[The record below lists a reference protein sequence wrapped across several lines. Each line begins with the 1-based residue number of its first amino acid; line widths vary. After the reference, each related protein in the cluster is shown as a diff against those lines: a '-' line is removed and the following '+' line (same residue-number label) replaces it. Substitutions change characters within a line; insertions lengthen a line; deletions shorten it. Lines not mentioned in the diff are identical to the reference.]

1 MITPTLAFF
10 FFFGMTEELIKKQ
23 KEKVKSLLDLQK
35 LHALEIKRA
44 QDEITAIESQ
54 NLYGIFISEL
64 KEYRNEGPTY
74 FGRAYI
80 EKELMSMPGKPED
93 TTRVMFKIGPMSDYT
108 GMVDPRLI
116 ADAQEILRER
126 LEFYRYKALKEI
138 QGLKK

>member
-1 MITPTLAFF
+1 MITPTLAYFF
-10 FFFGMTEELIKKQ
+10 FFFWSEDLINKQ

-54 NLYGIFISEL
+54 NLYGIYISEL

-74 FGRAYI
+74 FGRTYI
-80 EKELMSMPGKPED
+80 EMELMSLPGMPKD
-93 TTRVMFKIGPMSDYT
+93 TTRVMFKIGPVSAYT
-108 GMVDPRLI
+108 GVEDPRLL
-116 ADAQEILRER
+116 ADAQEMLRER
-126 LEFYRYKALKEI
+126 LEFYRNKALKEI

>member
-1 MITPTLAFF
+1 MITPTLAYFF
-10 FFFGMTEELIKKQ
+10 FFFWSEDLINKQ

-54 NLYGIFISEL
+54 NLYGIYISEL

-74 FGRAYI
+74 FGRTYI
-80 EKELMSMPGKPED
+80 EKELMSLPGMPKD
-93 TTRVMFKIGPMSDYT
+93 TTRVMFKIGPVSAYT
-108 GMVDPRLI
+108 GVEDPRLL
-116 ADAQEILRER
+116 ADAQEMLRER
-126 LEFYRYKALKEI
+126 LEFYRNKALKEI